1 MGAVIRATL
10 EELDLG
16 ELLKALAAN
25 RKSAVVSFQ
34 GRLYGRVHLLSGRI
48 LYARTEPGPHLG
60 EYLVR
65 LGHLSLEEVQALV
78 ERQGR
83 ENPGTPLG
91 ALALELGLIG
101 EEELREALEAQ
112 VLEALATL
120 LGEKEGEILAE
131 PLVEGSQVALPH
143 TLDTDATLMEAAR
156 RLDEWRRGQV
166 GPDEV
171 FHLVEDPTRH
181 PLTPEAWTVL
191 EHLDGVRRA
200 RSVALLSG
208 LPEEE
213 VYHLLFELK
222 SRGLIRPSTFLL
234 EDPLVL
240 VLAESGVVRRLLLYL
255 LEAHRF
261 RVLLARDVEMALRL
275 LKERPKGIVLQGEK
289 ALEMARRLRAHPEG
303 KLASLY
309 LVSDTPPGLLF
320 RPLRVLH
327 LPKPLRAQEVLKA
340 LSPLRRGT

>member
-1 MGAVIRATL
+1 MIRATL

-16 ELLKALAAN
+16 ELLKALEAN
-25 RKSAVVSFQ
+25 RRSAVVSFQ
-34 GRLYGRVHLLSGRI
+34 GRIYGRVHLLSGRI
-48 LYARTEPGPHLG
+48 VYARTEPGPHLG

-65 LGHLSLEEVQALV
+65 LGHLTLEEVQELV

-91 ALALELGLIG
+91 ALALELGLIA
-101 EEELREALEAQ
+101 EEELKEALEAQ

-131 PLVEGSQVALPH
+131 PLGEGSQVALPH
-143 TLDTDATLMEAAR
+143 TLDTGAALMEAAR

-171 FHLVEDPTRH
+171 LHLVEDPTRH

-191 EHLDGVRRA
+191 ELLDGVRRA

-213 VYHLLFELK
+213 VYHLLHELK
-222 SRGLIRPSTFLL
+222 SRGLVRPSTLLL
-234 EDPLVL
+234 EDPLVM

-255 LEAHRF
+255 QAHRF
-261 RVLLARDVEMALRL
+261 RVQLPRDLEMALRL
-275 LKERPKGIVLQGEK
+275 LQERPKAVILQGEK
-289 ALEMARRLRAHPEG
+289 ALEAARRIRAHPEG

-327 LPKPLRAQEVLKA
+327 LPKPLRAQEVLRA
-340 LSPLRRGT
+340 LSPLRRGG

>member
-1 MGAVIRATL
+1 MVRATL
-10 EELDLG
+10 EELDLA
-16 ELLKALAAN
+16 ELLKALADH
-25 RKSAVVSFQ
+25 RKSAVVTFR
-34 GRLYGRVHLLSGRI
+34 GRLYGRIHLLHGRI

-65 LGHLSLEEVQALV
+65 LGHLSLEEVQELV

-112 VLEALATL
+112 VMEALATL

-131 PLVEGSQVALPH
+131 PLEEGSQVALPQ
-143 TLDTDATLMEAAR
+143 TLETKATLLEAAR
-156 RLDEWRRGQV
+156 RLDEWRQGQV
-166 GPDEV
+166 DPEEV

-181 PLTPEAWTVL
+181 PLSPEAWTVL
-191 EHLDGVRRA
+191 ELLDGVRRA

-208 LPEEE
+208 LPEGQ
-213 VYHLLFELK
+213 VYHILFELK
-222 SRGLIRPSTFLL
+222 SRGLIRPSTLL
-234 EDPLVL
+234 ADDPLVL

-255 LEAHRF
+255 LEAHRY
-261 RVLLARDVEMALRL
+261 RVQLPLDLEMALRL
-275 LKERPKGIVLQGEK
+275 LKERPKAIILQGEK
-289 ALEMARRLRAHPEG
+289 ALEIARKLRSHPEG

-309 LVSDTPPGLLF
+309 LVSEAPPGLLF

-327 LPKPLRAQEVLKA
+327 LPKPLKAQEVLKA
-340 LSPLRRGT
+340 LAPLRRGGA

>member
-1 MGAVIRATL
+1 MIRASL

-16 ELLKALAAN
+16 ELLKALEAN
-25 RKSAVVSFQ
+25 RKSAVVTFQ
-34 GRLYGRVHLLSGRI
+34 GRIYGRVHLLSGRI

-65 LGHLSLEEVQALV
+65 LGHLSLEEVQELV

-101 EEELREALEAQ
+101 EEELREALWAQ

-131 PLVEGSQVALPH
+131 PFSEGSQVALPE
-143 TLDTDATLMEAAR
+143 TLDTGAALMEAAR

-166 GPDEV
+166 DPDAV
-171 FHLVEDPTRH
+171 FQLVGDPTRH
-181 PLTPEAWTVL
+181 PLTPEAWAVL
-191 EHLDGVRRA
+191 EQLDGVRRA

-213 VYHLLFELK
+213 VYHLLYELLA
-222 SRGLIRPSTFLL
+222 RGLIRPSALAP

-261 RVLLARDVEMALRL
+261 RVQLAKDLEMALRL
-275 LKERPKGIVLQGEK
+275 LKERPKGVILQGEK
-289 ALEMARRLRAHPEG
+289 ALEAARRIRALPEG
-303 KLASLY
+303 RLASLY
-309 LVSDTPPGLLF
+309 LVSETPPGLLF

-327 LPKPLRAQEVLKA
+327 LPRPLRAQEVLKA
-340 LSPLRRGT
+340 LAPLRGKA

>member
-1 MGAVIRATL
+1 MIRATL

-222 SRGLIRPSTFLL
+222 SRGLIRPSTLLL

-261 RVLLARDVEMALRL
+261 RVLLARDLEMALRL

>member
-1 MGAVIRATL
+1 MIRATL

-16 ELLKALAAN
+16 ELLKALEAN
-25 RKSAVVSFQ
+25 RRSAVVSFQ
-34 GRLYGRVHLLSGRI
+34 GRIYGRVHLLSGRI
-48 LYARTEPGPHLG
+48 VYARTEPGPHLG

-65 LGHLSLEEVQALV
+65 LGHLTLEEVQELV

-91 ALALELGLIG
+91 ALALELGLIA
-101 EEELREALEAQ
+101 EEELKEALEAQ

-131 PLVEGSQVALPH
+131 PLGEGSQVALPH
-143 TLDTDATLMEAAR
+143 TLDTGAALMEAAR

-171 FHLVEDPTRH
+171 LHLVEDPTRH

-191 EHLDGVRRA
+191 ELLDGVRRA

-213 VYHLLFELK
+213 VYHLLHELK
-222 SRGLIRPSTFLL
+222 SRGLVRPSTLLL
-234 EDPLVL
+234 EDPLVM

-261 RVLLARDVEMALRL
+261 RVQLPRDLEMALRL
-275 LKERPKGIVLQGEK
+275 LQERPKAVILQGEK
-289 ALEMARRLRAHPEG
+289 ALEAARRIRAHPEG

-327 LPKPLRAQEVLKA
+327 LPKPLRAQEVLRA
-340 LSPLRRGT
+340 LSPLRRGG

>member
-1 MGAVIRATL
+1 MIRATL

-181 PLTPEAWTVL
+181 PLAPEAWTVL
-191 EHLDGVRRA
+191 ELLDGVRRA

-222 SRGLIRPSTFLL
+222 SRGLIRPSTLLL

-261 RVLLARDVEMALRL
+261 RVLLARDLEMALRL

>member
-1 MGAVIRATL
+1 MVRATL
-10 EELDLG
+10 EELDLA
-16 ELLKALAAN
+16 ELLKVLADHQ
-25 RKSAVVSFQ
+25 KSAVVTFR
-34 GRLYGRVHLLSGRI
+34 GRLYGRVHLLKGRI

-65 LGHLSLEEVQALV
+65 LGHLSLEEVQELV

-131 PLVEGSQVALPH
+131 PLEEGSQVALPE
-143 TLDTDATLMEAAR
+143 TLETKATLLEAAR
-156 RLDEWRRGQV
+156 RLDEWRQGQV
-166 GPDEV
+166 DPDEV

-191 EHLDGVRRA
+191 ELLDGVRRA

-208 LPEEE
+208 LPEEQ
-213 VYHLLFELK
+213 VYHILSELK
-222 SRGLIRPSTFLL
+222 SRGLIRPSTLL
-234 EDPLVL
+234 ADDPLVL

-255 LEAHRF
+255 LEAHRY
-261 RVLLARDVEMALRL
+261 RVQLPLDLKMALRL
-275 LKERPKGIVLQGEK
+275 LKERPKAIILQGERT
-289 ALEMARRLRAHPEG
+289 LEMARKLRAHPEG

-309 LVSDTPPGLLF
+309 VVSETPPGLLF

-327 LPKPLRAQEVLKA
+327 LPKPLKAQEVLKA
-340 LSPLRRGT
+340 LAPLRRSGT

>member
-1 MGAVIRATL
+1 MIRATL

>member
-1 MGAVIRATL
+1 MIRASL

-16 ELLKALAAN
+16 ELLKALEAN
-25 RKSAVVSFQ
+25 RKSAVVTFQ
-34 GRLYGRVHLLSGRI
+34 GRIYGRVHLLSGRI

-65 LGHLSLEEVQALV
+65 LGHLSLEEVQELV

-83 ENPGTPLG
+83 ENPGTLLG

-101 EEELREALEAQ
+101 EEELREALWAQ

-131 PLVEGSQVALPH
+131 PFSEGSQVALPE
-143 TLDTDATLMEAAR
+143 TLDTGAALMEAAR

-166 GPDEV
+166 DPDAV
-171 FHLVEDPTRH
+171 FQLVGDPTRH
-181 PLTPEAWTVL
+181 PLTPEAWVVL
-191 EHLDGVRRA
+191 EQLDGVRRA

-213 VYHLLFELK
+213 VYHLLYELLA
-222 SRGLIRPSTFLL
+222 RGLIRPSALAP

-255 LEAHRF
+255 LEAHRY
-261 RVLLARDVEMALRL
+261 RVQLAKDLEMALCL
-275 LKERPKGIVLQGEK
+275 LKERPKGVILQGEK
-289 ALEMARRLRAHPEG
+289 ALEAARRIRALPEG
-303 KLASLY
+303 RLASLY
-309 LVSDTPPGLLF
+309 LVSETPPGLLF

-340 LSPLRRGT
+340 LAPLRGKA

>member
-1 MGAVIRATL
+1 MIRATL

-16 ELLKALAAN
+16 ELLKALEAG
-25 RKSAVVSFQ
+25 RRSAVVTFR
-34 GRLYGRVHLLSGRI
+34 GRIYGRVHLLGGRI
-48 LYARTEPGPHLG
+48 VYARTEPGPHLG

-65 LGHLSLEEVQALV
+65 LGHLSLEEVQELV

-101 EEELREALEAQ
+101 EEELKEALEAQ

-120 LGEKEGEILAE
+120 LGEKEGEVLAE

-143 TLDTDATLMEAAR
+143 TLDTGAALIEAAR

-166 GPDEV
+166 YPDEV
-171 FHLVEDPTRH
+171 FQLVEDPTHH
-181 PLTPEAWTVL
+181 PLTPEAWAVL
-191 EHLDGVRRA
+191 ELLDGVRRA

-222 SRGLIRPSTFLL
+222 SRGLIRPSTLL
-234 EDPLVL
+234 AEDPLVL
-240 VLAESGVVRRLLLYL
+240 VLAESSVVRRLLLYL

-261 RVLLARDVEMALRL
+261 RVLLARDPESALRL
-275 LKERPKGIVLQGEK
+275 LQERPKGIVLQGEK
-289 ALEMARRLRAHPEG
+289 ALEMARRIRAHPEG
-303 KLASLY
+303 RLASLY
-309 LVSDTPPGLLF
+309 LVSETPPGLLF

-327 LPKPLRAQEVLKA
+327 LPKPLRAQEVLRA
-340 LSPLRRGT
+340 LASLRRGG

>member
-1 MGAVIRATL
+1 MIRATL

-16 ELLKALAAN
+16 ELLKALAAQ
-25 RKSAVVSFQ
+25 RKSAVVAFQ
-34 GRLYGRVHLLSGRI
+34 GRIYGRVHLLGGRI

-120 LGEKEGEILAE
+120 LGEREGEILAE
-131 PLVEGSQVALPH
+131 PLTEGSQVALPH
-143 TLDTDATLMEAAR
+143 TLDTDAALMEAAR

-166 GPDEV
+166 DPDEV
-171 FHLVEDPTRH
+171 LHLVEDPTRH
-181 PLTPEAWTVL
+181 PLSPEAWAVL

-208 LPEEE
+208 LPEEA

-222 SRGLIRPSTFLL
+222 SRGLVRPSTLL
-234 EDPLVL
+234 AEDPLVL
-240 VLAESGVVRRLLLYL
+240 ILSESGVVRRLLLYL

-261 RVLLARDVEMALRL
+261 RVLLAKDLEMALRL
-275 LKERPKGIVLQGEK
+275 LKERPKGVILQGEK
-289 ALEMARRLRAHPEG
+289 ALEWVRKIRAHPEG

-309 LVSDTPPGLLF
+309 LVSETPPGLLF

-340 LSPLRRGT
+340 LSPLRRG

>member
-1 MGAVIRATL
+1 MIRATL
-10 EELDLG
+10 EEMDLG

-34 GRLYGRVHLLSGRI
+34 GRIYGRVHLLQGRI

-65 LGHLSLEEVQALV
+65 LGHLSLEEVQELV

-101 EEELREALEAQ
+101 EEELKEALEAQ

-120 LGEKEGEILAE
+120 LGEKEGEVLAE

-143 TLDTDATLMEAAR
+143 TLDTDAALMEAAR

-166 GPDEV
+166 DPDAV

-191 EHLDGVRRA
+191 ELLDGVRRA
-200 RSVALLSG
+200 RSIALLSG
-208 LPEEE
+208 LPEEA
-213 VYHLLFELK
+213 VYHLLYELK
-222 SRGLIRPSTFLL
+222 GRGLVRPSTLLL

-240 VLAESGVVRRLLLYL
+240 LLVESSVVRRLLLYL

-261 RVLLARDVEMALRL
+261 RVLLARDLESALRL

-327 LPKPLRAQEVLKA
+327 LPKPLRAQEVLRA
-340 LSPLRRGT
+340 LAPLRRGTG

>member
-1 MGAVIRATL
+1 MIRATL

-16 ELLKALAAN
+16 ELLKALSAQ
-25 RKSAVVSFQ
+25 RKSAVVAFQ
-34 GRLYGRVHLLSGRI
+34 GRIYGRVHLLGGRI

-101 EEELREALEAQ
+101 EEELREALTAQ

-131 PLVEGSQVALPH
+131 PLTEGSQVALPH

-166 GPDEV
+166 DPDEV
-171 FHLVEDPTRH
+171 LHLVEDPTRH
-181 PLTPEAWTVL
+181 PLPPEAWAVL

-222 SRGLIRPSTFLL
+222 SRGLVRPSTLL
-234 EDPLVL
+234 AEDPLVL

-261 RVLLARDVEMALRL
+261 RVLLAKDLEMALRL
-275 LKERPKGIVLQGEK
+275 LKERPKGVILQGEK
-289 ALEMARRLRAHPEG
+289 ALEMARRIRTHPEG

-309 LVSDTPPGLLF
+309 LVSETPPGLLF

-340 LSPLRRGT
+340 LSPLRRG

>member
-1 MGAVIRATL
+1 MIRASL

-16 ELLKALAAN
+16 ELLKALEAN
-25 RKSAVVSFQ
+25 RKSAVVTFQ
-34 GRLYGRVHLLSGRI
+34 GRIYGRVHLLSGRI

-65 LGHLSLEEVQALV
+65 LGHLSLEEVQELV

-101 EEELREALEAQ
+101 DEELREALWAQ

-131 PLVEGSQVALPH
+131 PFSEGSQVALPE
-143 TLDTDATLMEAAR
+143 TLDTGAALMEAAR

-166 GPDEV
+166 DPDAV
-171 FHLVEDPTRH
+171 FQLVGDPTRH
-181 PLTPEAWTVL
+181 PLTPEAWAVL
-191 EHLDGVRRA
+191 EQLDGVRRA

-213 VYHLLFELK
+213 VYHLLYELLA
-222 SRGLIRPSTFLL
+222 RGLIRPSALAP

-255 LEAHRF
+255 LEAHRY
-261 RVLLARDVEMALRL
+261 RVQLAKDLEMALRL
-275 LKERPKGIVLQGEK
+275 LKERPKGVILQGEK
-289 ALEMARRLRAHPEG
+289 ALEAARRIRALPEG
-303 KLASLY
+303 RLASLY
-309 LVSDTPPGLLF
+309 LVSETPPGLLF

-340 LSPLRRGT
+340 LAPLRGKA

>member
-1 MGAVIRATL
+1 MIRATL

-16 ELLKALAAN
+16 ELLKALEAG
-25 RKSAVVSFQ
+25 RKNAVVSFQ
-34 GRLYGRVHLLSGRI
+34 GRVYGRVHLLSGRI

-65 LGHLSLEEVQALV
+65 LGHLTLEEVQELV

-101 EEELREALEAQ
+101 EEELREALTAQ

-120 LGEKEGEILAE
+120 LGEREGEILAE
-131 PLVEGSQVALPH
+131 PLTEGSQVALPQ
-143 TLDTDATLMEAAR
+143 TLDTGWALMEAAR

-166 GPDEV
+166 DPDEV
-171 FHLVEDPTRH
+171 LHLAEDPTRH
-181 PLTPEAWTVL
+181 PLSPEAWSVL
-191 EHLDGVRRA
+191 ELLDGVRRA
-200 RSVALLSG
+200 RSVALMSG

-213 VYHLLFELK
+213 VYHLLHEMK
-222 SRGLIRPSTFLL
+222 SRGLLRPSTLL
-234 EDPLVL
+234 AEDPLVA

-261 RVLLARDVEMALRL
+261 RVLLAKDLEGLLRL
-275 LKERPKGIVLQGEK
+275 LKERPKGVILQGER
-289 ALEMARRLRAHPEG
+289 ALEAARRVRSTPEG
-303 KLASLY
+303 RLASLY
-309 LVSDTPPGLLF
+309 VVSETPPGLLF

-327 LPKPLRAQEVLKA
+327 LPKPLRSQEVLRA
-340 LSPLRRGT
+340 LAPLRKRAS

>member
-1 MGAVIRATL
+1 MIRASL

-16 ELLKALAAN
+16 ELLKALEAN
-25 RKSAVVSFQ
+25 RKSAVVTFQ
-34 GRLYGRVHLLSGRI
+34 GRIYGRVHLLSGRI

-65 LGHLSLEEVQALV
+65 LGHLSLEEVQELV

-101 EEELREALEAQ
+101 EEELREALWAQ

-131 PLVEGSQVALPH
+131 PFSEGSQVALPE
-143 TLDTDATLMEAAR
+143 TLDTGAALMEAAR

-166 GPDEV
+166 DPDAV
-171 FHLVEDPTRH
+171 FQLVGDPTRH
-181 PLTPEAWTVL
+181 PLTPEAWAVL
-191 EHLDGVRRA
+191 EQLDGVRRA

-213 VYHLLFELK
+213 VYHLLYELLA
-222 SRGLIRPSTFLL
+222 RGLIRPSALAP

-255 LEAHRF
+255 LEAHRY
-261 RVLLARDVEMALRL
+261 RVQLAKDLEMALRL
-275 LKERPKGIVLQGEK
+275 LKERPKGVILQGEK
-289 ALEMARRLRAHPEG
+289 ALEAARRIRALPEG
-303 KLASLY
+303 RLASLY
-309 LVSDTPPGLLF
+309 LVSETPPGLLF

-340 LSPLRRGT
+340 LAPLRGKA

>member
-1 MGAVIRATL
+1 MIRATL

-16 ELLKALAAN
+16 ELLKALAAQ
-25 RKSAVVSFQ
+25 RKSAVVAFQ
-34 GRLYGRVHLLSGRI
+34 GRIYGRVHLLYGRI

-131 PLVEGSQVALPH
+131 PLTEGSQVALPH
-143 TLDTDATLMEAAR
+143 TLDTDAALMEAAR

-166 GPDEV
+166 DPDEV
-171 FHLVEDPTRH
+171 LHLVEDPTRH
-181 PLTPEAWTVL
+181 PLSPEAWAVL

-222 SRGLIRPSTFLL
+222 SRGLVRPSTLL
-234 EDPLVL
+234 AEDPLVL
-240 VLAESGVVRRLLLYL
+240 ILAESGVVRRLLLYL

-261 RVLLARDVEMALRL
+261 RVLLAKDLEMALRL
-275 LKERPKGIVLQGEK
+275 LKERPKGVILQGEK
-289 ALEMARRLRAHPEG
+289 ALEWARKIRGHPEG

-309 LVSDTPPGLLF
+309 LVSETPPGLLF

-327 LPKPLRAQEVLKA
+327 LPRPLRPQEVLKA
-340 LSPLRRGT
+340 LSPLRRG

>member
-1 MGAVIRATL
+1 MIRATL
-10 EELDLG
+10 EELDLA
-16 ELLKALAAN
+16 ELLKALALGK
-25 RKSAVVSFQ
+25 KSAVVSFQ
-34 GRLYGRVHLLSGRI
+34 GRVYGRVHLLSGRI

-65 LGHLSLEEVQALV
+65 LGHLTLEEVQELV

-101 EEELREALEAQ
+101 EEELREALTAQ

-120 LGEKEGEILAE
+120 LGEKEGEVLAE
-131 PLVEGSQVALPH
+131 PLVEGSQVALPE
-143 TLDTDATLMEAAR
+143 TLDTGWVLMEAAR

-166 GPDEV
+166 DPDEV
-171 FHLVEDPTRH
+171 LHLAEDPTRH
-181 PLTPEAWTVL
+181 PLPPEAWGVL

-213 VYHLLFELK
+213 VYHLLHEMK
-222 SRGLIRPSTFLL
+222 ARGLLRPSTLL
-234 EDPLVL
+234 PEDPLVA

-261 RVLLARDVEMALRL
+261 RVLLAKDLEGLLRL
-275 LKERPKGIVLQGEK
+275 LKERPKGVILQGER
-289 ALEMARRLRAHPEG
+289 ALEAARRVRAHPEG
-303 KLASLY
+303 RLASLY
-309 LVSDTPPGLLF
+309 LVSETPPGLLF

-327 LPKPLRAQEVLKA
+327 LPKPLRSQEVLRA
-340 LSPLRRGT
+340 LASLRKGAS

>member
-1 MGAVIRATL
+1 MIRATL

-16 ELLKALAAN
+16 ELLKALEAG
-25 RKSAVVSFQ
+25 RRSAVVTFR
-34 GRLYGRVHLLSGRI
+34 GRIYGRIHLLGGRI
-48 LYARTEPGPHLG
+48 VYARTEPGPHLG

-65 LGHLSLEEVQALV
+65 LGHLTLEEVQELV

-101 EEELREALEAQ
+101 EEELKEALEAQ

-120 LGEKEGEILAE
+120 LGEREGEILAE
-131 PLVEGSQVALPH
+131 PLTEGSQVALPH
-143 TLDTDATLMEAAR
+143 TLDTGAALMEAAR

-166 GPDEV
+166 DPDEV

-191 EHLDGVRRA
+191 ELLDGVRRA

-208 LPEEE
+208 LPEQE

-222 SRGLIRPSTFLL
+222 SRGLIRPSTLL
-234 EDPLVL
+234 AEDPLVL

-261 RVLLARDVEMALRL
+261 RVLLARDPESALRL
-275 LKERPKGIVLQGEK
+275 LQERPKGIVLQGEK
-289 ALEMARRLRAHPEG
+289 ALEMARRIRAHPEG
-303 KLASLY
+303 RLASLY
-309 LVSDTPPGLLF
+309 LVSETPPGLLF

-340 LSPLRRGT
+340 LASLRRGG

>member
-1 MGAVIRATL
+1 MIRATL

-16 ELLKALAAN
+16 ELLKALAAG
-25 RKSAVVSFQ
+25 RKGAVVSLK
-34 GRLYGRVHLLSGRI
+34 GRIHGRVHLQGGRI

-65 LGHLSLEEVQALV
+65 LGHLSLEEVQELV

-91 ALALELGLIG
+91 ALALELGLVG
-101 EEELREALEAQ
+101 EEELKEALEAQ

-120 LGEKEGEILAE
+120 LGEKEGEVLAE
-131 PLVEGSQVALPH
+131 PLSEGSQVALPH
-143 TLDTDATLMEAAR
+143 TLETGWVLMEAAR

-166 GPDEV
+166 DPDAV
-171 FHLVEDPTRH
+171 FHLAEDPTRH
-181 PLTPEAWTVL
+181 PLPPEAWAVL

-213 VYHLLFELK
+213 VYHLLHELK
-222 SRGLIRPSTFLL
+222 GRGLVRPSTLLL

-261 RVLLARDVEMALRL
+261 RVLLARDLEMALRL
-275 LKERPKGIVLQGEK
+275 LKERPKGIILQGERP
-289 ALEMARRLRAHPEG
+289 LEAARKLRAHPAG
-303 KLASLY
+303 RLASLY
-309 LVSDTPPGLLF
+309 LVSETPPGLLF

-327 LPKPLRAQEVLKA
+327 LPKPLRAQEVLRA
-340 LSPLRRGT
+340 LAPLRRGG

>member
-1 MGAVIRATL
+1 MIRATL

-16 ELLKALAAN
+16 ELLKALEAN
-25 RKSAVVSFQ
+25 RRSAVVSFQ
-34 GRLYGRVHLLSGRI
+34 GRIYGRVHLLSGRI
-48 LYARTEPGPHLG
+48 VYARTEPGPHLG

-65 LGHLSLEEVQALV
+65 LGHLTLEEVQELV

-91 ALALELGLIG
+91 ALALELGLIA
-101 EEELREALEAQ
+101 EEELKEALEAQ

-131 PLVEGSQVALPH
+131 PLGEGSQVALPH
-143 TLDTDATLMEAAR
+143 TLDTGAALMEAAR

-171 FHLVEDPTRH
+171 LHLVEDPTRH

-191 EHLDGVRRA
+191 ELLDGVRRA

-213 VYHLLFELK
+213 VYHLLHELK
-222 SRGLIRPSTFLL
+222 SRGLVRPSTLLL
-234 EDPLVL
+234 EDPLVM

-261 RVLLARDVEMALRL
+261 RVQLPRDLEMALRL
-275 LKERPKGIVLQGEK
+275 LQERPKAVILQGEK
-289 ALEMARRLRAHPEG
+289 ALEAARRIRAHPEG

-320 RPLRVLH
+320 RPLRILH
-327 LPKPLRAQEVLKA
+327 LPKPLRAQEVLRA
-340 LSPLRRGT
+340 LSPLRRGG

>member
-1 MGAVIRATL
+1 MIRATL

-16 ELLKALAAN
+16 ELLKALEAN
-25 RKSAVVSFQ
+25 RKNAVVTFQ
-34 GRLYGRVHLLSGRI
+34 GRIYGRVHLLGGRI

-65 LGHLSLEEVQALV
+65 LGHLSLEEVQELV

-101 EEELREALEAQ
+101 EEELKEALWAQ

-131 PLVEGSQVALPH
+131 PFTEGSQVALPE
-143 TLDTDATLMEAAR
+143 TLDTGAALMEAAR

-166 GPDEV
+166 DPDAV
-171 FHLVEDPTRH
+171 FQLSGDPTRH
-181 PLTPEAWTVL
+181 PLTPEAWAVL
-191 EHLDGVRRA
+191 EQLDGVRRA

-213 VYHLLFELK
+213 VYHLLYELLG
-222 SRGLIRPSTFLL
+222 RGLIRPSALAP

-261 RVLLARDVEMALRL
+261 RVQLAKDLEMALRL
-275 LKERPKGIVLQGEK
+275 LKERPKGIILQGER
-289 ALEMARRLRAHPEG
+289 ALEAARRIRALPEG
-303 KLASLY
+303 RLASLY
-309 LVSDTPPGLLF
+309 LVSETPPGLLF

-327 LPKPLRAQEVLKA
+327 LPKPLRSQEVLKA
-340 LSPLRRGT
+340 LAPLRGGT

>member
-1 MGAVIRATL
+1 MIRATL

-16 ELLKALAAN
+16 ELLKALEAG
-25 RKSAVVSFQ
+25 RRSAVVTFR
-34 GRLYGRVHLLSGRI
+34 GRIYGRVHLLGGRI
-48 LYARTEPGPHLG
+48 VYARTEPGPHLG

-65 LGHLSLEEVQALV
+65 LGHLSLEEVQELV

-101 EEELREALEAQ
+101 EEELKEALEAQ
-112 VLEALATL
+112 VLEALAPL
-120 LGEKEGEILAE
+120 LGEKEGEVLAE

-143 TLDTDATLMEAAR
+143 TLDTGAALIEAAR

-166 GPDEV
+166 DPDEV
-171 FHLVEDPTRH
+171 FQLVEDPTHH
-181 PLTPEAWTVL
+181 PLTPEAWAVL
-191 EHLDGVRRA
+191 ELLDGVRRA

-222 SRGLIRPSTFLL
+222 SRGLIRPSTLL
-234 EDPLVL
+234 AEDPLVL
-240 VLAESGVVRRLLLYL
+240 VLAESSVVRRLLLYL

-261 RVLLARDVEMALRL
+261 RVLLARDPESALRL
-275 LKERPKGIVLQGEK
+275 LQERPKGIVLQGEK
-289 ALEMARRLRAHPEG
+289 ALEMARRIRAHPEG
-303 KLASLY
+303 RLASLY
-309 LVSDTPPGLLF
+309 LVSETPPGLLF

-327 LPKPLRAQEVLKA
+327 LPKPLRAQEVLRA
-340 LSPLRRGT
+340 LASLRRGG

>member
-1 MGAVIRATL
+1 MIRASL
-10 EELDLG
+10 VELDLG
-16 ELLKALAAN
+16 ELLKALAGS
-25 RKSAVVSFQ
+25 RKSAVVSFR
-34 GRLYGRVHLLSGRI
+34 GRIYGRVHLLGGRI

-65 LGHLSLEEVQALV
+65 LGHLSLEEVQTLV
-78 ERQGR
+78 ERQDR

-101 EEELREALEAQ
+101 EEELLEALKAQ

-120 LGEKEGEILAE
+120 LGEKEGEVLAE
-131 PLVEGSQVALPH
+131 PLEEGSQVALPQ
-143 TLDTDATLMEAAR
+143 TLDTDWALMEAAR

-166 GPDEV
+166 DPDEV
-171 FHLVEDPTRH
+171 LHLVEDPTRH
-181 PLTPEAWTVL
+181 PLSPEAWTVL
-191 EHLDGVRRA
+191 ELLDGVRRA

-213 VYHLLFELK
+213 VYHLLHELK
-222 SRGLIRPSTFLL
+222 SRGLVRPSTLL
-234 EDPLVL
+234 AEDPLIL

-261 RVLLARDVEMALRL
+261 RVLLPRDLEGLLRL

-289 ALEMARRLRAHPEG
+289 ALEAARRVRGHPEG
-303 KLASLY
+303 RLASLY
-309 LVSDTPPGLLF
+309 LVSETPPGLLF

-327 LPKPLRAQEVLKA
+327 LPKPLRVQEVLKA
-340 LSPLRRGT
+340 LFPLRKGAS

>member
-1 MGAVIRATL
+1 MIRATL

-16 ELLKALAAN
+16 ELLKALEAG
-25 RKSAVVSFQ
+25 RRSAVVTFR
-34 GRLYGRVHLLSGRI
+34 GRIYGRIHLLGGRI
-48 LYARTEPGPHLG
+48 VYARTEPGPHLG

-65 LGHLSLEEVQALV
+65 LGHLSLEEVQELV

-101 EEELREALEAQ
+101 EEELKEALEAQ

-120 LGEKEGEILAE
+120 LGEKEGEVLAE

-143 TLDTDATLMEAAR
+143 TLDTGAALMEAAR

-166 GPDEV
+166 DPDEV
-171 FHLVEDPTRH
+171 FQLVEDPTRH
-181 PLTPEAWTVL
+181 PLTPEAWAVL
-191 EHLDGVRRA
+191 ELLDGVRRA

-222 SRGLIRPSTFLL
+222 GRGLIRPSTLL
-234 EDPLVL
+234 AEDPLVL
-240 VLAESGVVRRLLLYL
+240 VLAESSVVRRLLLYL

-261 RVLLARDVEMALRL
+261 RVLLARDPESALRL
-275 LKERPKGIVLQGEK
+275 LQERPKGIVLQGEK
-289 ALEMARRLRAHPEG
+289 ALEMARRIRAHPEG
-303 KLASLY
+303 RLASLY
-309 LVSDTPPGLLF
+309 LVSETPPGLLF

-327 LPKPLRAQEVLKA
+327 LPKPLRAQEVLRA
-340 LSPLRRGT
+340 LASLRRGG